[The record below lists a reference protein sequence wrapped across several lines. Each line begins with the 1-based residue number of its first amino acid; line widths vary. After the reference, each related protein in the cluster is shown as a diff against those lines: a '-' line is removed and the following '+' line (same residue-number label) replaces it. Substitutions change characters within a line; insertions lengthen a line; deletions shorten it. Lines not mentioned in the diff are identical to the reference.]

1 MELFVFMSIFVVFNR
16 GKVELMKDF
25 LEIFIDIDVWG
36 NVGVLLLMLLIYIV
50 IFMVSKKLLFFFVIF
65 KFCL

>member
-1 MELFVFMSIFVVFNR
+1 
-16 GKVELMKDF
+16 MKDF

-50 IFMVSKKLLFFFVIF
+50 IFMVRKIFLFFFVIF
-65 KFCL
+65 KFFL

>member
-36 NVGVLLLMLLIYIV
+36 NVGVLLLMLLI
-50 IFMVSKKLLFFFVIF
+50 
-65 KFCL
+65 